1 MKNVLH
7 WNVAARHL
15 PKPLAVRERPLP
27 TCCLSSPSFMPHPV
41 PEVSGPQGMRVQFS
55 LVIPETGWDLLKELV
70 ATQHD
75 EWVCHM
81 FLPHA

>member
-1 MKNVLH
+1 MFYIGIQ
-7 WNVAARHL
+7 
-15 PKPLAVRERPLP
+15 KPD
-27 TCCLSSPSFMPHPV
+27 TCSSPWLVEAFAHMLSWLSFTTHPV
-41 PEVSGPQGMRVQFS
+41 PVVSGPQGMRVQS
-55 LVIPETGWDLLKELV
+55 GLVVPETGWDLLKELV